1 MCWNTMETIK
11 SYENDIQYMNDTI
24 ARLEKEN
31 TKNIEE
37 DKMDKYI
44 EVQALLYTAKL
55 SKQLLQESVDRYRKE
70 YEETERIKQRL
81 NEIYE
86 KLQKV
91 KQQMRAN

>member
-1 MCWNTMETIK
+1 MRKGVFI
-11 SYENDIQYMNDTI
+11 SHIF
-24 ARLEKEN
+24 RS

-55 SKQLLQESVDRYRKE
+55 SKQLLQESVDRYRE
-70 YEETERIKQRL
+70 QYEETERIKQRL

-91 KQQMRAN
+91 KDEMRAK